1 MPEQKIMVS
10 KQSCG
15 VHVYL
20 LANHVWVADGE
31 FLGGQLR
38 ARGNTAEE
46 AMSAWR
52 RAAASKPRITSN
64 GSPRGQRS
72 PDFDGL

>member
-1 MPEQKIMVS
+1 MQDQKITVS
-10 KQSCG
+10 EQHCA
-15 VHVYL
+15 VHIYL
-20 LANHVWVADGE
+20 MANHVWIADGE

-52 RAAASKPRITSN
+52 RAAANKHLLASN
-64 GSPRGQRS
+64 VSQR
-72 PDFDGL
+72 

>member
-1 MPEQKIMVS
+1 MQDQKIKVS
-10 KQSCG
+10 KQHCA
-15 VHVYL
+15 VHIYL
-20 LANHVWVADGE
+20 MANHVWIADGE

-52 RAAASKPRITSN
+52 RAAASKPRMTSN
-64 GSPRGQRS
+64 VTQR
-72 PDFDGL
+72 

>member
-1 MPEQKIMVS
+1 MQDQKIIVS
-10 KQSCG
+10 KRCCA

-20 LANHVWVADGE
+20 MANHVWIADGE

-52 RAAASKPRITSN
+52 RAAAKKPRITSN
-64 GSPRGQRS
+64 FSQR
-72 PDFDGL
+72 

>member
-1 MPEQKIMVS
+1 MQDQKITVS
-10 KQSCG
+10 KRCCE

-20 LANHVWVADGE
+20 LANHVWIADGE

-52 RAAASKPRITSN
+52 RAATNKPRTTSN
-64 GSPRGQRS
+64 VSAR
-72 PDFDGL
+72 

>member
-10 KQSCG
+10 KQSCA

-20 LANHVWVADGE
+20 MANHVWIADGE

-38 ARGNTAEE
+38 ARGNTAEQ

-52 RAAASKPRITSN
+52 RAAASKPRTTSN
-64 GSPRGQRS
+64 LSQR
-72 PDFDGL
+72 